1 MVTFAMTACSDYLDI
16 KPYGKVVPTTPEEFS
31 ALLNSH
37 LDAIDRG
44 TCDYLVPRFSHVSE
58 LDAEFS
64 DNFETGLTASTGRP
78 GDRKSVV

>member
-1 MVTFAMTACSDYLDI
+1 MKIFRILVVAMVTFAMTACSDYLDI

-44 TCDYLVPRFSHVSE
+44 TCGLSCAEVFSCI
-58 LDAEFS
+58 
-64 DNFETGLTASTGRP
+64 
-78 GDRKSVV
+78 

>member
-1 MVTFAMTACSDYLDI
+1 MKIFRILVVAMVTFAMTACSDYLDI

-44 TCDYLVPRFSHVSE
+44 TCDYLVPNIENRENLTILYGVVSIMHV
-58 LDAEFS
+58 AY
-64 DNFETGLTASTGRP
+64 
-78 GDRKSVV
+78 V